1 MNTIINND
9 LVLLM
14 DDGKVHFLWIKLE
27 KALVITHIATKSSS
41 PCLRPHLSMIVTQV
55 GEFGSMHEL
64 VRDPNSRV
72 YQLAQTQ
79 GVTIS
84 DE

>member
-1 MNTIINND
+1 
-9 LVLLM
+9 
-14 DDGKVHFLWIKLE
+14 
-27 KALVITHIATKSSS
+27 
-41 PCLRPHLSMIVTQV
+41 MIVTQV